1 MIESASERLRQKGYE
16 IEEDLC
22 RKYNSVYELPAA
34 QKWWFSFCI
43 GRQILKNEK
52 NREFGYEKNGYCRFA
67 MEDKLLFDDMNLSL
81 IHISLIDAGRGDA
94 TVVKSKVSGESTNRL
109 NAKSYKTPRIF

>member
-1 MIESASERLRQKGYE
+1 MEPLGITPAEVIIEMIARYKSNSVANSQEIWIMIESASERLRQKGYE

-52 NREFGYEKNGYCRFA
+52 NREFGYEKNVLQWKINCFL
-67 MEDKLLFDDMNLSL
+67 M
-81 IHISLIDAGRGDA
+81 I
-94 TVVKSKVSGESTNRL
+94 
-109 NAKSYKTPRIF
+109 